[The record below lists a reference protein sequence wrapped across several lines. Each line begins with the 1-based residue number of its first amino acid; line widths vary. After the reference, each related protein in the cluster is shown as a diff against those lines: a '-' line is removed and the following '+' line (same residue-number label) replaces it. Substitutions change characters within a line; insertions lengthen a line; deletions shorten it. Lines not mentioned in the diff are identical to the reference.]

1 MAASSSAVGSTRT
14 RSSSAG
20 QDAACSRYIE
30 GAAAMVP
37 EESWLADRRLFQ
49 CRQIAKFATEIIETG
64 GEGRGIQP
72 TVVDL
77 ASSSDA

>member
-1 MAASSSAVGSTRT
+1 
-14 RSSSAG
+14 
-20 QDAACSRYIE
+20 
-30 GAAAMVP
+30 MVP